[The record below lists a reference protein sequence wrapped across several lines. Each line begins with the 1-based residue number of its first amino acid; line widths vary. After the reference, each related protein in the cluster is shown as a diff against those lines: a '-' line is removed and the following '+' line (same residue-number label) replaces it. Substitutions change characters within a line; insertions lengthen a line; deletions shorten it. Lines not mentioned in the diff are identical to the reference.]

1 MPCCVLI
8 FNHVHVQVSFLFSLG
23 WHWPLQK
30 IYPPPPPGMLQI
42 RLALYAHLLLTC
54 ICFLP
59 LLSVQSPPP
68 LDHIHRTPLPKMHS
82 GPVTCTVHVHVH
94 TYTLLAT
101 QGGED
106 KLALCTFSCRNSS
119 HLLCYDMKWSNRLQ
133 HANNSHCPTAHGP
146 PP

>member
-1 MPCCVLI
+1 MCMCR
-8 FNHVHVQVSFLFSLG
+8 FLFFFLWDGIGPS
-23 WHWPLQK
+23 K
-30 IYPPPPPGMLQI
+30 KYIPPPPPP
-42 RLALYAHLLLTC
+42 RHALDPPGSVCTPITY
-54 ICFLP
+54 FLP

-68 LDHIHRTPLPKMHS
+68 LDHIHRTTLPKVHS
-82 GPVTCTVHVHVH
+82 GTVTCTVHVHVH